1 MRMPRQTYDYDYDE
15 LKAMDT
21 ARLIHIMFLHFNPD
35 AGESVDAQSSTYYC
49 CHMILEERLA

>member
-1 MRMPRQTYDYDYDE
+1 MRMPRQTYDYDE

-35 AGESVDAQSSTYYC
+35 AGESVDAQSSTYFC